1 MGFEQRFEEIN
12 EENKEL
18 KEYIQELTN
27 THVQLQDQFHK
38 ECENRKEMEKKAT
51 KMMKDIKEKWERTK
65 KEDISSINEKLEAE
79 YKVNESLRGK
89 ISNQAEKESK
99 LQKEMKSLN
108 DLVLKYQGELK
119 EHQDKANKEKKMRR
133 QSVDNY
139 SDRIVKLQE
148 ELNKEKTARLAKEK
162 AMENMKQNIIKYL
175 IRMEY

>member
-1 MGFEQRFEEIN
+1 MG
-12 EENKEL
+12 
-18 KEYIQELTN
+18 
-27 THVQLQDQFHK
+27 
-38 ECENRKEMEKKAT
+38 T

-119 EHQDKANKEKKMRR
+119 DHQDKANKEKKMRR

-162 AMENMKQNIIKYL
+162 AMDNMKVTIEGLSTSIVGLEKHEAEYNKIFDQNGVLSRKLFEAEEAKITALDKISQ
-175 IRMEY
+175 